1 MKKLTTLFIVLLAS
15 LSTWGVKVN
24 PEPAIITQAD
34 GTQLTV
40 IGYGDEDAHWFTTT
54 DGVLLAHVGYN
65 YYVASINADGLLM
78 PTKQLAHEKSLRSEA
93 EKQLVAAQDRQLF
106 IEKVAA
112 RRQAARQQR
121 IGIGTMTPAYFPHT
135 GSPKAMVILVQFA
148 DTTFSVTDPV
158 VSFNEYLNNEG
169 PLPDRGLRENRN
181 TGSVRQYFADMSQGL
196 YTPQFDVFGPVTT
209 KKGWAYY
216 GENPTAGSHDMGSRI
231 QELVKEACAAIDD
244 TVDFSQY
251 DANNDGYVDLVY
263 VIYAG
268 YGENTSGNSSYCIWP
283 KSGLLSGGTYDGKS
297 VSRYGLHCELNYTP
311 KKKLSEAPW
320 KRINGI
326 GLFCHEFSH
335 TLGLP
340 DMYPNTKAAQSVD
353 NQTMEYWDLMD
364 GGEYT
369 DNSYTPTPYTPWERQ
384 VMEWTDIEELS
395 DTAQVTLN
403 HDEFVRISSETNDE
417 YVILQN
423 IQNEGWY
430 SKVLGGHGMLIYR
443 VDYGKSSVNLSDYPN
458 STARKPGMTL
468 VPADGLL
475 INYYRVYA
483 ADSLK
488 SDQKPYS
495 MAEYQDSHYGDPFPG
510 TSGVTE
516 LLSMKLNGCT
526 LEKPLFNIKE
536 ENGVITFD
544 YLKDSTLGID
554 LNAIENVG
562 LTDRRIFTLDGRLVS
577 TDGKQLPKGVYI
589 QNHQKFVVK

>member
-1 MKKLTTLFIVLLAS
+1 MKKGIFIFLCLMMAATWARAS
-15 LSTWGVKVN
+15 RVN
-24 PEPAIITQAD
+24 PQPAVITQSDGSQITVYAHGDADSHWYTLSD
-34 GTQLTV
+34 GTLLMHE
-40 IGYGDEDAHWFTTT
+40 GYD
-54 DGVLLAHVGYN
+54 
-65 YYVASINADGLLM
+65 YYVAKVSPSGQLTNS
-78 PTKQLAHEKSLRSEA
+78 KVLAHEPAVRDAKEA
-93 EKQLVAAQDRQLF
+93 QLAQAQNRKLFAKQIEAASD
-106 IEKVAA
+106 A
-112 RRQAARQQR
+112 RR
-121 IGIGTMTPAYFPHT
+121 ISIGTGRRYFPHT

-209 KKGWAYY
+209 TKGWAYY

-340 DMYPNTKAAQSVD
+340 DMYPNTRAAQSVD

-384 VMEWTDIEELS
+384 VMEWTDIAELS

-403 HDEFVRISSETNDE
+403 HDEFVRISSDTNDE

-443 VDYGKSSVNLSDYPN
+443 VDYGKPSVNLSDYPN
-458 STARKPGMTL
+458 STAGKPGMTL

-562 LTDRRIFTLDGRLVS
+562 QTDRRIFTLDGRLVA

>member
-1 MKKLTTLFIVLLAS
+1 MAVFAVILMLVFSACAEEAYYVVTNKANVNMRAAPETKSHLVMQIKTRGTKLTVLS
-15 LSTWGVKVN
+15 
-24 PEPAIITQAD
+24 
-34 GTQLTV
+34 
-40 IGYGDEDAHWFTTT
+40 
-54 DGVLLAHVGYN
+54 
-65 YYVASINADGLLM
+65 
-78 PTKQLAHEKSLRSEA
+78 
-93 EKQLVAAQDRQLF
+93 
-106 IEKVAA
+106 
-112 RRQAARQQR
+112 
-121 IGIGTMTPAYFPHT
+121 
-135 GSPKAMVILVQFA
+135 
-148 DTTFSVTDPV
+148 SVTDNKGTEWLQVESQLGKKGYIQASFLTRIAGKPV
-158 VSFNEYLNNEG
+158 MKSRGGYAAWTDAYNDFILGGKYRNWKG
-169 PLPDRGLRENRN
+169 PDPYESIWEDPGNPP
-181 TGSVRQYFADMSQGL
+181 QFGL
-196 YTPQFDVFGPVTT
+196 YDIDRNGIPELLAGGNEAMASNCYHIFTF
-209 KKGWAYY
+209 
-216 GENPTAGSHDMGSRI
+216 ENGVMKFCGDAGFESAR
-231 QELVKEACAAIDD
+231 L
-244 TVDFSQY
+244 F
-251 DANNDGYVDLVY
+251 
-263 VIYAG
+263 VIP
-268 YGENTSGNSSYCIWP
+268 NSPY
-283 KSGLLSGGTYDGKS
+283 
-297 VSRYGLHCELNYTP
+297 
-311 KKKLSEAPW
+311 
-320 KRINGI
+320 I

-340 DMYPNTKAAQSVD
+340 DMYPNTRAAQSVD

-384 VMEWTDIEELS
+384 VMEWTDIAELS

-403 HDEFVRISSETNDE
+403 HDEFVRISSDTNDE

-443 VDYGKSSVNLSDYPN
+443 VDYGKPSVNLSDYPN
-458 STARKPGMTL
+458 STAGKPGMTL

-562 LTDRRIFTLDGRLVS
+562 QTDRRIFTLDGRLVA